1 MGRLS
6 IHRPVHSSAGYEFV
20 INKQAK
26 RLLVFLSEGRLRESE
41 DERKLELEPIK
52 INFDEDEKLEKIV
65 KNVIKQFALLNLQ
78 LKTLPKGPEVIK
90 DTDRML
96 ELFLE
101 NDDSCHELYT

>member
-6 IHRPVHSSAGYEFV
+6 IQRPVHSSTGYEFV

-26 RLLVFLSEGRLRESE
+26 RLLLLLSEGRFRESA
-41 DERKLELEPIK
+41 DERKLALKPIH

-65 KNVIKQFALLNLQ
+65 KNLITRFALLNLQ
-78 LKTLPKGPEVIK
+78 LKTLPQSPEYIQQIDK
-90 DTDRML
+90 ML

-101 NDDSCHELYT
+101 NDESC